1 MKVKLTELVSQHEIY
16 CSSISTR
23 TSYKSR
29 PFSPSLSLESVHI
42 NELRF
47 SGINYLF
54 LQLETNRSTQLQIEY
69 SSPGYC
75 ACFII
80 EGKCSFGEAIHTA
93 DMKPKQF
100 SVQRTKELTWSS
112 HDSLH
117 QVLFICFDLDRI
129 QGLQLANQGP
139 RSLPHHMNR
148 ILSEILQCTEDCP
161 IRCIFIESKIL
172 SLLYLI
178 CEDGQNESPVST
190 HHSIEGLNE
199 ADIQKLK
206 DAEEYIVRHLAENYT
221 LIELAHEVGL
231 NDFKLKKGFK
241 ALFGSTV
248 FNYRHSIRMIK
259 AKEMLESGFLV
270 NEVSEEIGY
279 KHSHH
284 FSAAFKAYFDMSPSK
299 INL

>member
-1 MKVKLTELVSQHEIY
+1 MKVKLTEHLHQHEIY
-16 CSSISTR
+16 SSSINTR
-23 TSYKSR
+23 ASYKKGS
-29 PFSPSLSLESVHI
+29 FPSSLNLESIHI

-47 SGINYLF
+47 PGINYLF
-54 LQLETNRSTQLQIEY
+54 LQLETKHSTHLQVDY

-75 ACFII
+75 ACFVI
-80 EGKCSFGEAIHTA
+80 EGECSFGKGIDTA
-93 DMKPKQF
+93 GMKPKLF
-100 SVQRTKELTWSS
+100 NVQRTQDLTWSS
-112 HDSLH
+112 HDAFH
-117 QVLFICFDLDRI
+117 QVLFISFDVDRV
-129 QGLQLANQGP
+129 QGLELMNQGP
-139 RSLPHHMNR
+139 RVVPHHMNR

-178 CEDGQNESPVST
+178 CEDVQNENPSPN
-190 HHSIEGLNE
+190 HHNIPGLSE
-199 ADIQKLK
+199 ADVQKLK
-206 DAEEYIVRHLAENYT
+206 DAEEYIVQHIAKNYT

-284 FSAAFKAYFDMSPSK
+284 FSAAFKAYFDLSPSK